1 MRFTKYERVRVM
13 LGAARRA
20 TRRRGHGIHSP
31 FAFDFVRR
39 VIAQPCRYYAYE
51 SMRSGS
57 RSERRLTRL
66 LFRLGL
72 FFAPGEI
79 AATGTIE
86 PFLMQWLQ
94 RGAEAAADIRRGGPM
109 LVVGKGGSVTDEEM
123 AQIAAR
129 EGVIVWL
136 QMNVA
141 SGERSSVA
149 RLAGQCPHGMLFRGA
164 HTAIYVGLKRL
175 PCQQFDVWI

>member
-1 MRFTKYERVRVM
+1 MLITKYERLKVM
-13 LGAARRA
+13 LGAPRRA

-51 SMRSGS
+51 SMPAGS
-57 RSERRLTRL
+57 RSERRIMRL

-72 FFAPGEI
+72 FFAPDDI
-79 AATGTIE
+79 ITIGAVD
-86 PFLMQWLQ
+86 PCMMQWLR
-94 RGAEAAADIRRGGPM
+94 RGAEAASGRRHCGPM
-109 LVVGKGGSVTDEEM
+109 LVVGKGGTATEEDI
-123 AQIAAR
+123 AQIAAK
-129 EGVIVWL
+129 EGVSVWL
-136 QMNVA
+136 HMDVN
-141 SGERSSVA
+141 SGERTRVT
-149 RLAGQCPHGMLFRGA
+149 RLAQQCPHGMLFRGA